1 MPSHGV
7 GRANPPNT
15 PYPEDLLRS
24 DNNRMTR
31 LTAISHLR
39 YSPSKTRFGGSDE
52 QRQDTGKLGEG
63 RPEGTQGQAT
73 LEPALAYAQE
83 LRRQAALHRRRS
95 RRLRGRQLAARPKTK
110 QTQQTHNHVR
120 GSSVDHSPV

>member
-39 YSPSKTRFGGSDE
+39 YSPSKTRYGGSDE
-52 QRQDTGKLGEG
+52 QRQDTGKLDEG

-73 LEPALAYAQE
+73 LEPDLAYARG
-83 LRRQAALHRRRS
+83 LRQQAALHRRRS
-95 RRLRGRQLAARPKTK
+95 RRLRGRQLAARPNAI
-110 QTQQTHNHVR
+110 HARRALDHVR
-120 GSSVDHSPV
+120 G